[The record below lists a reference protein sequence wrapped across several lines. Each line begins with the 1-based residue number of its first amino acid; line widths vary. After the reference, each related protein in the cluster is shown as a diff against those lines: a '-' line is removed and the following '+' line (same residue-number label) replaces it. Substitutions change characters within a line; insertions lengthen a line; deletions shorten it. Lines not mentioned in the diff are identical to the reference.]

1 MADTERFLVV
11 HTLKVKG
18 LASADDIAVITG
30 RTDLAP
36 VLEELVAAEL
46 VKLRTGRVGGY
57 ALTKEGRELHPQLVA
72 AAVTEEER
80 SGLGRTYD
88 AFVPVNGH
96 FKEVCTRW
104 QIRSGPDGAQQPNDH
119 SDEAYDASVVGELEE
134 VHEKA
139 IAALAPATEASPRF
153 GRYEERF
160 TAALG
165 RVRAGDR
172 AALARPMS
180 HSYHDVW
187 MELHE
192 DLLLSLGRERDAAD
206 GH

>member
-11 HTLKVKG
+11 HALKVKG
-18 LASADDIAVITG
+18 LASADDLVEITG

-36 VLEELVAAEL
+36 VLEELTAAEL

-57 ALTKEGRELHPQLVA
+57 ALTKEGRALHPQLAA

-80 SGLGRTYD
+80 TGLGRTYD
-88 AFVPVNGH
+88 DFLRVNGR

-104 QIRSGPDGAQQPNDH
+104 QIRSGA
-119 SDEAYDASVVGELEE
+119 DEAYDAAVIAELGA
-134 VHEKA
+134 VHEEA
-139 IAALAPATEASPRF
+139 VRALGPAAAASPRF
-153 GRYEERF
+153 GRYEQRF
-160 TAALG
+160 TAALE
-165 RVRAGDR
+165 RVRGGDR
-172 AALARPMS
+172 SAFARPMS

-192 DLLLSLGRERDAAD
+192 DLLLTLGRTRSTDD

>member
-18 LASADDIAVITG
+18 LASADDLVEITG

-36 VLEELVAAEL
+36 VLEELTAAEL

-57 ALTKEGRELHPQLVA
+57 ALTKEGRELHPRLVA

-80 SGLGRTYD
+80 SGLDRTYD
-88 AFVPVNGH
+88 GFLPVNGR

-119 SDEAYDASVVGELEE
+119 SDEAYDAACVEELGA
-134 VHEKA
+134 VHEEA
-139 IAALAPATEASPRF
+139 VRALAPAVEASPRF
-153 GRYEERF
+153 GRYEQRF
-160 TAALG
+160 TAALERLRG
-165 RVRAGDR
+165 GDQ
-172 AALARPMS
+172 AAFARPMS

-192 DLLLSLGRERDAAD
+192 DLLLTLGRTRDADD

>member
-18 LASADDIAVITG
+18 LASADDLTEITG
-30 RTDLAP
+30 RADLAP
-36 VLEELVAAEL
+36 VLEELTAAQL

-57 ALTKEGRELHPQLVA
+57 ALTKEGRELHPRLVA

-88 AFVPVNGH
+88 AFLPVNGR
-96 FKEVCTRW
+96 FKELCTRW

-119 SDEAYDASVVGELEE
+119 SDSAYDAAVVDELGA
-134 VHEKA
+134 VHEGA
-139 IAALAPATEASPRF
+139 VRALAPAAEASPRF
-153 GRYEERF
+153 ERYEQRF
-160 TAALG
+160 TAALERLRG
-165 RVRAGDR
+165 GDP
-172 AALARPMS
+172 AAFAQPMS

-192 DLLLSLGRERDAAD
+192 DLLLTLGRTRDADD